1 MRRYTR
7 KSVALLL
14 AMLVLGVAA
23 CGTPGEEQPQND
35 NVVGEQTPG
44 DSANAGAD
52 AQDEK
57 QPQGDDVAGEQTPGD
72 SANTGADTQEQQ
84 DETVTANK
92 DVIGDKSDAADVTE
106 NGDKVGKEKTTV
118 VLSDSGITVDGD
130 GCDVREDRLKIEEAG
145 TYEISGT
152 LSDGYIYVN
161 VDNESEVHIILNGV
175 KVHNADSAA
184 FYSKKAAKVTVTL
197 AAGTENVFTDGANY
211 VFEPE
216 EDEPDATF
224 FAKHDLVIEGEGK
237 LKVVANYGDAIKGK
251 DSLYINGG
259 VIEIDAVDDGIT
271 GRDLLQI
278 TDGTITVRSQSDAI
292 KSSND
297 VDPTLGNVIIDGGVI
312 TAIGD
317 SDDIQAE
324 NRVIINGGT
333 LSLGDGEDG
342 IQSGNATE
350 MNGGTVTSVK

>member
-1 MRRYTR
+1 MRKYTR

-23 CGTPGEEQPQND
+23 CGTQDEQPQND

-44 DSANAGAD
+44 ESTN
-52 AQDEK
+52 QSE
-57 QPQGDDVAGEQTPGD
+57 
-72 SANTGADTQEQQ
+72 DTQDTQSENVA
-84 DETVTANK
+84 DNEDITEDNSGVTESE
-92 DVIGDKSDAADVTE
+92 DKSGGV
-106 NGDKVGKEKTTV
+106 TTV
-118 VLSDSGITVDGD
+118 VLSDSGITVEGS
-130 GCDVREDRLKIEEAG
+130 GCKVREDRLKIEEAG

-152 LSDGYIYVN
+152 LSNGYIYVN
-161 VDNESEVHIILNGV
+161 VDNESEVHLILKGV
-175 KVHNADSAA
+175 KVHNNTGAA
-184 FYSKKAAKVTVTL
+184 FYSKKAAKVTITL

-259 VIEIDAVDDGIT
+259 VIEVDAVDDGIT

-278 TDGTITVRSQSDAI
+278 TAGTITVRSQSDAL

-297 VDPTLGNVIIDGGVI
+297 ADPTLGNIIIDGGTLTV
-312 TAIGD
+312 IGD

-333 LSLGDGEDG
+333 LSLSAGKDG
-342 IQSGNATE
+342 IQSENGTE
-350 MNGGTVTSVK
+350 MNGGTVTAIK

>member
-7 KSVALLL
+7 KATAILL

-23 CGTPGEEQPQND
+23 CGTQDEQPQND

-44 DSANAGAD
+44 DAANQGGDAQEKPDEESANNNEATED
-52 AQDEK
+52 K
-57 QPQGDDVAGEQTPGD
+57 NDV
-72 SANTGADTQEQQ
+72 
-84 DETVTANK
+84 
-92 DVIGDKSDAADVTE
+92 ADVTE
-106 NGDKVGKEKTTV
+106 SGDKTGGVTTV
-118 VLSDSGITVDGD
+118 VLSDSGITVDGA
-130 GCDVREDRLKIEEAG
+130 GCDVRADRLKIEEAG

-161 VDNESEVHIILNGV
+161 VDNESEVHLILNGV
-175 KVHNADSAA
+175 KVHNTDSAA

-197 AAGTENVFTDGANY
+197 AKGTENVFTDGANY

-259 VIEIDAVDDGIT
+259 IVEVDAVDDGIT

-278 TDGTITVRSQSDAI
+278 TGGTITVRSESDAI

-297 VDPTLGNVIIDGGVI
+297 VDPTLGNVIIDGG
-312 TAIGD
+312 TLTLIGD
-317 SDDIQAE
+317 SDDVQAE

-333 LSLGDGEDG
+333 LALSAGEDG

-350 MNGGTVTSVK
+350 MNGGTVTKIK

>member
-1 MRRYTR
+1 MRKYTR
-7 KSVALLL
+7 KATALFL

-23 CGTPGEEQPQND
+23 CGTQSEKPQND
-35 NVVGEQTPG
+35 N
-44 DSANAGAD
+44 
-52 AQDEK
+52 
-57 QPQGDDVAGEQTPGD
+57 VAGEQTPGD
-72 SANTGADTQEQQ
+72 SANQGGDTQEKP
-84 DETVTANK
+84 DESVTGNEDAAGDNSS
-92 DVIGDKSDAADVTE
+92 VAESGDKTGE
-106 NGDKVGKEKTTV
+106 NAGISESGDKADGVTTV
-118 VLSDSGITVDGD
+118 VLSDSGITVNGS
-130 GCDVREDRLKIEEAG
+130 GCKVREDRLKIEEAG

-259 VIEIDAVDDGIT
+259 VIEVDAVDDGIT

-278 TDGTITVRSQSDAI
+278 TGGTVTVRSQSDAL

-297 VDPTLGNVIIDGGVI
+297 VDPTLGNIIIDGGVI

-342 IQSGNATE
+342 IQSENGTE
-350 MNGGTVTSVK
+350 MNGGTVSGIK

>member
-7 KSVALLL
+7 KGIALLVSV
-14 AMLVLGVAA
+14 LVFGVAA
-23 CGTPGEEQPQND
+23 CGGQGEQNPQND
-35 NVVGEQTPG
+35 TVVGEQNPG
-44 DSANAGAD
+44 NTNQGGDMQGTT
-52 AQDEK
+52 
-57 QPQGDDVAGEQTPGD
+57 GDDVAGE
-72 SANTGADTQEQQ
+72 N
-84 DETVTANK
+84 
-92 DVIGDKSDAADVTE
+92 SDAAE
-106 NGDKVGKEKTTV
+106 NGDKTGAVTKV
-118 VLSDSGITVDGD
+118 VLSDTGITVDGS

-184 FYSKKAAKVTVTL
+184 FYSKKAARVTVTL
-197 AAGTENVFTDGANY
+197 AAGTENVFSDGASY

-224 FAKHDLVIEGEGK
+224 FAKHDLVIEGEGT

-259 VIEIDAVDDGIT
+259 VINVDAVDDGIT

-278 TDGTITVRSQSDAI
+278 NGGVITVNSESDAI

-297 VDPTLGNVIIDGGVI
+297 VDASLGNIEINGGVL
-312 TAIGD
+312 TLTGD
-317 SDDIQAE
+317 GDDIQAE

-333 LSLGDGEDG
+333 LALSAGEDG
-342 IQSGNATE
+342 IQSENGTE
-350 MNGGTVTSVK
+350 MNGGTVTSIK

>member
-1 MRRYTR
+1 
-7 KSVALLL
+7 L
-14 AMLVLGVAA
+14 LGVTA
-23 CGTPGEEQPQND
+23 CGNQEAKQPQND
-35 NVVGEQTPG
+35 
-44 DSANAGAD
+44 S
-52 AQDEK
+52 
-57 QPQGDDVAGEQTPGD
+57 VAGEQTPGD
-72 SANTGADTQEQQ
+72 DKTQSGDDKTQSGDAKDKQ
-84 DETVTANK
+84 GETVTDNK
-92 DVIGDKSDAADVTE
+92 DATGDKSGAV
-106 NGDKVGKEKTTV
+106 TTV
-118 VLSDSGITVDGD
+118 VLNDSGITVNGT

-152 LSDGYIYVN
+152 LSDGSIYVN

-197 AAGTENVFTDGANY
+197 AAGTQNVFSDGASY

-224 FAKHDLVIEGEGK
+224 FAKHDLVIEGEGS
-237 LKVVANYGDAIKGK
+237 LKIVANYGDAIKGK
-251 DSLYINGG
+251 DSLYINSGI
-259 VIEIDAVDDGIT
+259 IEVDAVDDGIT

-278 TDGTITVRSQSDAI
+278 TGGTITVRSESDAI

-333 LSLGDGEDG
+333 ISLSAGKDG
-342 IQSGNATE
+342 IQSENGTE
-350 MNGGTVTSVK
+350 MNGGTVTAIK

>member
-7 KSVALLL
+7 KGIALLVSV
-14 AMLVLGVAA
+14 LVFSVAA
-23 CGTPGEEQPQND
+23 CGGQGEQNPQND
-35 NVVGEQTPG
+35 TVVGEQNPG
-44 DSANAGAD
+44 NTNPGGDM
-52 AQDEK
+52 
-57 QPQGDDVAGEQTPGD
+57 QGSAGE
-72 SANTGADTQEQQ
+72 N
-84 DETVTANK
+84 
-92 DVIGDKSDAADVTE
+92 SDATE
-106 NGDKVGKEKTTV
+106 NGDKSGGVTKV
-118 VLSDSGITVDGD
+118 VLSDAGITVDGS
-130 GCDVREDRLKIEEAG
+130 GCDVREDRVKIEAAG
-145 TYEISGT
+145 TYEISGI

-197 AAGTENVFTDGANY
+197 AAGTENVFSDGANY

-224 FAKHDLVIEGEGK
+224 FAKHDLVIEGEGT
-237 LKVVANYGDAIKGK
+237 LKIVANYGDAIKGK

-259 VIEIDAVDDGIT
+259 VINVDAVDDGIT

-278 TDGTITVRSQSDAI
+278 NGGVITVNSESDAI

-297 VDPTLGNVIIDGGVI
+297 ADASLGNVEINGGVL
-312 TAIGD
+312 TLTGD
-317 SDDIQAE
+317 GDDIQAE

-333 LSLGDGEDG
+333 LALSAGEDG
-342 IQSGNATE
+342 IQSENGTE
-350 MNGGTVTSVK
+350 RNGGTVTSIK

>member
-23 CGTPGEEQPQND
+23 CGTQGEQPKND

-44 DSANAGAD
+44 DSVN
-52 AQDEK
+52 
-57 QPQGDDVAGEQTPGD
+57 QG
-72 SANTGADTQEQQ
+72 
-84 DETVTANK
+84 ETASDNK
-92 DVIGDKSDAADVTE
+92 DATGDNSDATESGDKSDAV
-106 NGDKVGKEKTTV
+106 TTV
-118 VLSDSGITVDGD
+118 VLSDSGITVNGT
-130 GCDVREDRLKIEEAG
+130 GCDVRADRLKIEEAG

-152 LSDGYIYVN
+152 LSNGSIYVN
-161 VDNESEVHIILNGV
+161 VDNESEVHLILNGV
-175 KVHNADSAA
+175 KVHKENSAP
-184 FYSKKAAKVTVTL
+184 FFCKKAAKVTVTL
-197 AAGTENVFTDGANY
+197 AAGTENVFTDGAAY

-259 VIEIDAVDDGIT
+259 VIEVDAVDDGII

-278 TDGTITVRSQSDAI
+278 TGGTITVRSESDAI

-324 NRVIINGGT
+324 NRVTINGGT
-333 LSLGDGEDG
+333 LALSDGEDG
-342 IQSGNATE
+342 IQSVNGTTI
-350 MNGGTVTSVK
+350 NGGVVSEIE

>member
-1 MRRYTR
+1 MRKYTR
-7 KSVALLL
+7 KSIALLM
-14 AMLVLGVAA
+14 AMLLLGIAA
-23 CGTPGEEQPQND
+23 CGNQDEKQQQND
-35 NVVGEQTPG
+35 NVSGEQTPG
-44 DSANAGAD
+44 DAANQGGD
-52 AQDEK
+52 VQDKQDE
-57 QPQGDDVAGEQTPGD
+57 V
-72 SANTGADTQEQQ
+72 
-84 DETVTANK
+84 V
-92 DVIGDKSDAADVTE
+92 
-106 NGDKVGKEKTTV
+106 NGDKDATGDNSVATESGDKTGGVTTV
-118 VLSDSGITVDGD
+118 VLSDSGITVNGS

-152 LSDGYIYVN
+152 LSNGSIYVN
-161 VDNESEVHIILNGV
+161 VDNESEVHLILNGV
-175 KVHNADSAA
+175 KVHKENSAP
-184 FYSKKAAKVTVTL
+184 FFCKKAAKVTVTL

-259 VIEIDAVDDGIT
+259 VIEVDAVDDGIT

-278 TDGTITVRSQSDAI
+278 TDGTITVRSESDAI

-297 VDPTLGNVIIDGGVI
+297 VDPTLGNLIIDGGVI

-333 LSLGDGEDG
+333 LSLSAGEDG

-350 MNGGTVTSVK
+350 MNGGTVSKIR

>member
-7 KSVALLL
+7 RGVALLL
-14 AMLVLGVAA
+14 AVLVLGAVA
-23 CGTPGEEQPQND
+23 CGQG
-35 NVVGEQTPG
+35 
-44 DSANAGAD
+44 
-52 AQDEK
+52 EK
-57 QPQGDDVAGEQTPGD
+57 QPQKDNVAGEQTPEESVNQGGEAQD
-72 SANTGADTQEQQ
+72 KQEEASN
-84 DETVTANK
+84 DNNEAT
-92 DVIGDKSDAADVTE
+92 GDKTDATDVTE
-106 NGDKVGKEKTTV
+106 SGDKTGGVTTV
-118 VLSDSGITVDGD
+118 VLSDTGITVDGT

-197 AAGTENVFTDGANY
+197 AAGTENVFSDGAFY

-224 FAKHDLVIEGEGK
+224 FAKHDLVIEGEGT

-259 VIEIDAVDDGIT
+259 VISVDAVDDGIT

-278 TDGTITVRSQSDAI
+278 NGGVITVRSESDAM
-292 KSSND
+292 KASND
-297 VDPTLGNVIIDGGVI
+297 VDLTLGNIEINGGVI

-317 SDDIQAE
+317 SDDVQAE

-333 LSLGDGEDG
+333 LALSAGEDG
-342 IQSGNATE
+342 IQSENGTE
-350 MNGGTVTSVK
+350 MNGGTVTKIK